1 MKLIK
6 QDTCYNNPWTEL
18 DRIFERAFTG
28 DSLDYT
34 RAIPVSAYDTESEK
48 VLELEVPGVN
58 KKDLNLSFERG
69 ILDVTATRK
78 LNRAG
83 SKSEVKLEQSIRV
96 GTEIDFKKVQASL
109 ENGLLTI
116 KLPRREQDKPLKIS
130 VN

>member
-109 ENGLLTI
+109 ENGILTI